1 MKDLVREYWE
11 KNVFLAKIT
20 LTAILE
26 NPVDIVY
33 IRELVLTC
41 KVLKMVSLFFICLFP
56 YIAELGVTNLDNKGR
71 NITESCSNNA
81 EENG

>member
-1 MKDLVREYWE
+1 MLMKDLVREYWE
-11 KNVFLAKIT
+11 KNVFLVKIT

-41 KVLKMVSLFFICLFP
+41 KVL
-56 YIAELGVTNLDNKGR
+56 
-71 NITESCSNNA
+71 
-81 EENG
+81 